1 MMPVAFYKVDVFT
14 RERSWVENQH
24 RISSSQDPAVSLS
37 RENKL
42 DGNIVP
48 QRALELQVIVYLL

>member
-1 MMPVAFYKVDVFT
+1 M
-14 RERSWVENQH
+14 ENQH